1 MATAALTDPAQGLMA
16 FEDVA
21 VYFSHEEWELL
32 DTAQRALYCHVM
44 LENFTLVA
52 SLGKALGFPRE
63 AQLASHQRAE
73 CPWAAVAPLCSAW
86 APFICCCQHGSPHR
100 DSSQGPLHFSCESC
114 PVEWSSW
121 VRG

>member
-44 LENFTLVA
+44 LENFALVA
-52 SLGKALGFPRE
+52 SL
-63 AQLASHQRAE
+63 
-73 CPWAAVAPLCSAW
+73 AW

-114 PVEWSSW
+114 PVVWSSW